1 MSNILKNLTLSLLVS
16 AGMLAALAAD
26 ESPAQAQSRPKSV
39 VELFTSQGCSSC
51 PPADALLEKYAARD
65 DVIALS
71 LPVDYWDYLG
81 WKDTLASPIYS
92 KRQRDYA
99 RTRGDRQV
107 YTPQVVINGVAHAV
121 GSDKRTIDR
130 QISRTGKSQ
139 ARTRVRV
146 KLRPEG
152 DRVVIETGAAPDGLG
167 NASGTIWLALVKK
180 SAKVAIQR
188 GENRGRK
195 ITYFN
200 VVRELKSIGEWRGK
214 ATTLKVAKMDLKRFG
229 ADGCVVLLQE
239 GKTGRILG
247 VAEMEDLRGI

>member
-1 MSNILKNLTLSLLVS
+1 MHNMLKNFALGLLV
-16 AGMLAALAAD
+16 AGAVVAVAAFND
-26 ESPAQAQSRPKSV
+26 ESPARAQSGSKSV

-81 WKDTLASPIYS
+81 WKDTLASPAYS

-99 RTRGDRQV
+99 RTRGDSQV
-107 YTPQVVINGVAHAV
+107 YTPQVVVNGVAHAV

-130 QISRTGKSQ
+130 QISRTIKRQ
-139 ARTRVRV
+139 ARVPVR
-146 KLRPEG
+146 LRPDGEK
-152 DRVVIETGAAPDGLG
+152 VVIETGAAPDGLG

-180 SAKVAIQR
+180 SEKVTIQR

-200 VVRELKSIGEWRGK
+200 VVRELKPIGEWRGK

-229 ADGCVVLLQE
+229 ADGCVVLLQQ